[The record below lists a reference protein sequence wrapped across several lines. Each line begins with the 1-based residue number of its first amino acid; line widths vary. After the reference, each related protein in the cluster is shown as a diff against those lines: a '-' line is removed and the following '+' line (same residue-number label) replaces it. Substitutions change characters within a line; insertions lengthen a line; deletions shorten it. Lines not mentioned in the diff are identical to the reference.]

1 MKGIMKQGKGCHM
14 DRDSQVRTLL
24 AGSYHIMDMLPA
36 VVPENRYAVFSDIE
50 EYFFA
55 EKEVQNIADK
65 FIRIVLKLLCYYPS
79 NVYYKQW
86 HQQLNAVTLAGMIK
100 EIVVT
105 QRGFLNILFEKENML
120 LQVDG
125 GELHLTV
132 YGGNDDVSHMLADL
146 AQSEGLF
153 WR

>member
-1 MKGIMKQGKGCHM
+1 M

-24 AGSYHIMDMLPA
+24 TGSYHVIDIFPA
-36 VVPENRYAVFSDIE
+36 TVQESQISVFSDVE
-50 EYFFA
+50 EYFL
-55 EKEVQNIADK
+55 EKSELEPLAHK
-65 FIRIVLKLLCYYPS
+65 FIHIVLKLLCYYS
-79 NVYYKQW
+79 GSVYCKQW
-86 HQQLNAVTLAGMIK
+86 YEEMNAVTLAARIK
-100 EIVVT
+100 EIIMPR
-105 QRGFLNILFEKENML
+105 QGFLNILFEKENML

-132 YGGNDDVSHMLADL
+132 YGGNNDMVDMLADL